1 LRDLPTGNVRVFVVW
16 EPVLVTDVEPP
27 SNRELQRVS
36 DTRAQQF
43 WDKGAAVSRAVSP
56 PIVAPGQDVKR
67 QRYRTSGDRL
77 WDTIAVYPA
86 GAAWE
91 DKPPVPIY
99 TGGPVVNVASDL
111 RKTLRDAI
119 DHPMLVE

>member
-1 LRDLPTGNVRVFVVW
+1 LPTDNVRVFVIW
-16 EPVLVTDVEPP
+16 EPVLVTDVVPP

-43 WDKGAAVSRAVSP
+43 WDKDAAVSRAVSP
-56 PIVAPGQDVKR
+56 PILAPGQNDKR
-67 QRYRTSGDRL
+67 QRYRISGDRL
-77 WDTIAVYPA
+77 WDTIALYPA

-91 DKPPVPIY
+91 DQPPVPIY

-111 RKTLRDAI
+111 RKALRDAI
-119 DHPMLVE
+119 DHHMLIE